1 MDTKSKDRLRE
12 IVAYLIF
19 GVLTT
24 AVGMLTYFGILW
36 LGESVLSISP
46 STNEF
51 YFVRIAAELLH
62 WVAAVLF
69 AFFTNKRWVFTSA
82 DSEASTLKQLTV
94 FAGGRVLTLGLD
106 TAVTL
111 GTVWLLQATGYEA
124 LTLSFIITLTV
135 SADFI
140 AKMVA
145 SVFVVVSNYFISK
158 IFVFKDKKE

>member
-1 MDTKSKDRLRE
+1 MDTKSKNRLRE

-46 STNEF
+46 SANEF
-51 YFVRIAAELLH
+51 YLVRIAAELLH
-62 WVAAVLF
+62 WIAAVLF

-111 GTVWLLQATGYEA
+111 GTVWLLQTTGYEA
-124 LTLSFIITLTV
+124 ITLSFIINVTL
-135 SADFI
+135 SADIISKI
-140 AKMVA
+140 AAAVL
-145 SVFVVVSNYFISK
+145 VVIANYFISK
-158 IFVFKDKKE
+158 IFVFKDKK

>member
-12 IVAYLIF
+12 MVAYLIF

-46 STNEF
+46 SASEF
-51 YFVRIAAELLH
+51 YSVRLAAELLQ

-124 LTLSFIITLTV
+124 LTLSFIITFTLSV
-135 SADFI
+135 DIISKI
-140 AKMVA
+140 AA
-145 SVFVVVSNYFISK
+145 SVLVVIANYFISK